1 MDIFKIFGKFAKRK
15 INNVTLDLLEKHP
28 EVLEQLNNEEL
39 DKLILENANKYVQ
52 AKHDLNEYQSKLQK
66 LHQIDSSMLDIW
78 LSELEQGVI
87 TQQNFDSHC
96 FDYEVKNYEY
106 KSVTEII
113 EVLKNVIQKFDYVNS
128 MLKQQQTLNNIN
140 MKMDSYSCTMAKYD
154 LELTKIK
161 FKKSIT
167 SYDNIFKS
175 RTDEYKKEKEVLE
188 LINEEPI
195 KNNLERI
202 NYLKSI

>member
-1 MDIFKIFGKFAKRK
+1 
-15 INNVTLDLLEKHP
+15 
-28 EVLEQLNNEEL
+28 
-39 DKLILENANKYVQ
+39 
-52 AKHDLNEYQSKLQK
+52 
-66 LHQIDSSMLDIW
+66 
-78 LSELEQGVI
+78 
-87 TQQNFDSHC
+87 
-96 FDYEVKNYEY
+96 
-106 KSVTEII
+106 
-113 EVLKNVIQKFDYVNS
+113 
-128 MLKQQQTLNNIN
+128 
-140 MKMDSYSCTMAKYD
+140 MDSYSCTMAKYD